1 MAEDGAVSAIEGV
14 DRKAARARRDEA
26 WNREARGETET
37 ERLDRN
43 WSNLIQELR
52 VVQTGVQFLISA
64 LLIVPFQPSFA
75 TLSQTQRVLYLITLA
90 AAVGATVFL
99 VAPVSWHRILFRRHR
114 LGNVVAAA
122 HRCAMAG
129 IGLLGISLTG
139 ALVLVMSMVA
149 GTAEGV
155 IAGVAVAVL
164 FLAAWLITPW
174 FWRGP
179 SQNGERDS

>member
-1 MAEDGAVSAIEGV
+1 MDSSRRSRRRGALVPGS
-14 DRKAARARRDEA
+14 DET
-26 WNREARGETET
+26 WNRDARGETET

-43 WSNLIQELR
+43 WNNLVQELR

-64 LLIVPFQPSFA
+64 LLIVPFQASFG
-75 TLSQTQRVLYLITLA
+75 TLSHPLRVLYLITLCA
-90 AAVGATVFL
+90 AIGATVFL

-129 IGLLGISLTG
+129 ISLLGIALTG
-139 ALVLVMSMVA
+139 AMVLVVSMVA
-149 GTAEGV
+149 GTVGGV
-155 IAGVAVAVL
+155 IAGVGIAVL
-164 FLAAWLITPW
+164 FLVAWLVAPL

-179 SQNGERDS
+179 SKPAE

>member
-1 MAEDGAVSAIEGV
+1 MDSSQGPSKRGPCVPNSDAD
-14 DRKAARARRDEA
+14 
-26 WNREARGETET
+26 WNRTVRGETET

-75 TLSQTQRVLYLITLA
+75 TLSHGLRVLYLVTLFA
-90 AAVGATVFL
+90 AIGATVFL

-129 IGLLGISLTG
+129 VGLLGVALIG
-139 ALVLVMSMVA
+139 ATVLVVTMVTGTADGVVA
-149 GTAEGV
+149 GV
-155 IAGVAVAVL
+155 VVAAL
-164 FLAAWLITPW
+164 FLVAWLIAPL
-174 FWRGP
+174 FWRRTSRSDDEAG
-179 SQNGERDS
+179 